1 MIDQVEEV
9 KQKIDIV
16 SIIGERIELKKA
28 GRNFKARCPFH
39 DEKTP
44 SFMVNPEL
52 QIYKCFGC
60 GEAGDVFNFL
70 EKYEGMEFGEAL
82 KYLAQKA
89 GVKLKAINREK
100 KSEKENIYEVNAL
113 ALKFYN
119 YILSSHSAGKVA
131 LDYLIKERGLKPDTI
146 KTFQLGYSPNVSF
159 AAKKFLVD
167 KHKIP
172 VEQLV
177 KAGLVYK
184 SERGVFDRF
193 RGRVIFPLHD
203 QRGNVVGFAG
213 RILPSDTNKELAKY
227 INTPE
232 TPVYHKGNL
241 LYGLNFSRGDIKRA
255 GQAIIVEGELD
266 LISSWQAGV
275 KNVVALKGTAM
286 TPEQIS
292 LLSRITSSII
302 LALDADIAGDAA
314 ARRGITIA
322 QNQGMDIGVAAFKEY
337 KDPDEAAR
345 ADAEAYKKALAEP
358 ENVWDFFIDSV
369 FSRYNAKSSSGK
381 AKIGRE
387 ICPILA
393 EIDDKIVQAHYAK
406 VLAERL
412 DVPLEAVTS
421 QIEKTEEKVENK
433 KDDEKVL
440 PKVNKGRRQLLEEN
454 LLALSFQGDIEKL
467 IELPENLFETPLL
480 KRIYEEF
487 IVYIQKVENFDPK
500 EFEEELS
507 QELREGFRELVLVDV
522 KDVVDRPDDLK
533 SEVSLIIKEL
543 GMLKMKTT
551 LTEMASRM
559 KVLEKDGNSESL
571 KDIEESFSKLSHELS
586 TLKTNK

>member
-1 MIDQVEEV
+1 
-9 KQKIDIV
+9 
-16 SIIGERIELKKA
+16 
-28 GRNFKARCPFH
+28 
-39 DEKTP
+39 
-44 SFMVNPEL
+44 
-52 QIYKCFGC
+52 
-60 GEAGDVFNFL
+60 
-70 EKYEGMEFGEAL
+70 
-82 KYLAQKA
+82 
-89 GVKLKAINREK
+89 
-100 KSEKENIYEVNAL
+100 
-113 ALKFYN
+113 
-119 YILSSHSAGKVA
+119 
-131 LDYLIKERGLKPDTI
+131 
-146 KTFQLGYSPNVSF
+146 
-159 AAKKFLVD
+159 
-167 KHKIP
+167 
-172 VEQLV
+172 
-177 KAGLVYK
+177 
-184 SERGVFDRF
+184 
-193 RGRVIFPLHD
+193 
-203 QRGNVVGFAG
+203 
-213 RILPSDTNKELAKY
+213 
-227 INTPE
+227 
-232 TPVYHKGNL
+232 
-241 LYGLNFSRGDIKRA
+241 
-255 GQAIIVEGELD
+255 
-266 LISSWQAGV
+266 
-275 KNVVALKGTAM
+275 
-286 TPEQIS
+286 
-292 LLSRITSSII
+292 
-302 LALDADIAGDAA
+302 
-314 ARRGITIA
+314 
-322 QNQGMDIGVAAFKEY
+322 
-337 KDPDEAAR
+337 
-345 ADAEAYKKALAEP
+345 
-358 ENVWDFFIDSV
+358 VWDFFIDSV